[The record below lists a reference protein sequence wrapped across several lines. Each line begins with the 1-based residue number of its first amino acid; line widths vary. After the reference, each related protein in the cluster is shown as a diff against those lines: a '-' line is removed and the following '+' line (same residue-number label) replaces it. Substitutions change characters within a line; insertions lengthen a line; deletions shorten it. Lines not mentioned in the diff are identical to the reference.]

1 MIRSFVC
8 LYSGRS
14 ILCACRWTGFQPI
27 AASINLTIYL
37 ILNHSFINTVIQRAY
52 SVFLQFFNTIEYEI
66 FGEGSHIS
74 TNQKR
79 ENRAFSPLI
88 G

>member
-1 MIRSFVC
+1 MFVNI
-8 LYSGRS
+8 GK
-14 ILCACRWTGFQPI
+14 
-27 AASINLTIYL
+27 
-37 ILNHSFINTVIQRAY
+37 V
-52 SVFLQFFNTIEYEI
+52 IEYEI

-79 ENRAFSPLI
+79 EKGAFSLLI

>member
-1 MIRSFVC
+1 MNKTSPRHKDLKF
-8 LYSGRS
+8 
-14 ILCACRWTGFQPI
+14 A
-27 AASINLTIYL
+27 YL
-37 ILNHSFINTVIQRAY
+37 KLSKIT
-52 SVFLQFFNTIEYEI
+52 LQIEYEI

-79 ENRAFSPLI
+79 EKGAFSLLI

>member
-1 MIRSFVC
+1 MTFSPDFV
-8 LYSGRS
+8 LKVVPSRTFETKIFKGR
-14 ILCACRWTGFQPI
+14 
-27 AASINLTIYL
+27 
-37 ILNHSFINTVIQRAY
+37 
-52 SVFLQFFNTIEYEI
+52 IEYEI

-79 ENRAFSPLI
+79 ENSAFSPLI

>member
-1 MIRSFVC
+1 MKCTTFALVSEMWF
-8 LYSGRS
+8 S
-14 ILCACRWTGFQPI
+14 P
-27 AASINLTIYL
+27 
-37 ILNHSFINTVIQRAY
+37 
-52 SVFLQFFNTIEYEI
+52 FFWISIEYEI

-79 ENRAFSPLI
+79 ENSAFSPLI